1 MKAQVETREDV
12 VVVSISGCLNYEALD
27 AFRLHCKQLVTG
39 KRVVVNLDGLNFVGS
54 SGITDFVDTLIDM
67 RQTAAGQLELCGVGS
82 EFRRIFSSS
91 PLSTVTVHAS
101 QSEALT
107 ALATRL
113 TAAGSQV
120 PQDFIEDQEQ

>member
-27 AFRLHCKQLVTG
+27 AFRVHCKRLVTG
-39 KRVVVNLDGLNFVGS
+39 KRVVINLDGLNFVGS
-54 SGITDFVDTLIDM
+54 SGITDFVDTLVDM
-67 RQTAAGQLELCGVGS
+67 RQTADGQLTLCGVGS

-91 PLSTVTVHAS
+91 PLSTVSVHET
-101 QSEALT
+101 QSEALS
-107 ALATRL
+107 ALTTRIS
-113 TAAGSQV
+113 ASSPQI